1 MRRFVFVPLCGSEV
15 PANWLELPH
24 IKAWGFLDDLAGEP
38 PFIAIHTEGDDG
50 ECIPL
55 NERCDIFSAEIEA
68 AIDIPENSTDLPD
81 EVCIALA
88 KLALLP
94 VSPAN

>member
-1 MRRFVFVPLCGSEV
+1 MRRFVFVPLAGPNTS
-15 PANWLELPH
+15 ADWLLHPH
-24 IKAWGFLDDLAGEP
+24 TKVWGFLDDGQLTAVHVKGD
-38 PFIAIHTEGDDG
+38 IA
-50 ECIPL
+50 ECTPL
-55 NERCDIFSAEIEA
+55 NIPFAVFDEEMAQ

-94 VSPAN
+94 VSRAN